1 MKSNNKELLQL
12 KKLFNETKLK
22 HDITENF
29 SYRFDYRSGKLILSY
44 YVPNLV
50 RENGVLKTKVKK
62 VEKYRSNIDKT
73 NFKKYFKGKTSIV
86 LDDAKFVRDEI
97 ERFSN
102 QNYIGDEHDFKWW
115 VESFLSRE
123 FGQTKHI
130 KPLSKATLKS
140 YKNHLY
146 QYFPF

>member
-62 VEKYRSNIDKT
+62 VEN
-73 NFKKYFKGKTSIV
+73 TSIFYV
-86 LDDAKFVRDEI
+86 YPEN
-97 ERFSN
+97 SN
-102 QNYIGDEHDFKWW
+102 FTP
-115 VESFLSRE
+115 SRR
-123 FGQTKHI
+123 G
-130 KPLSKATLKS
+130 ATTTRPQLKD
-140 YKNHLY
+140 
-146 QYFPF
+146 

>member
-73 NFKKYFKGKTSIV
+73 NFKKYFKGKKSMNNR
-86 LDDAKFVRDEI
+86 L
-97 ERFSN
+97 
-102 QNYIGDEHDFKWW
+102 
-115 VESFLSRE
+115 
-123 FGQTKHI
+123 TK
-130 KPLSKATLKS
+130 KGRR
-140 YKNHLY
+140 
-146 QYFPF
+146 